1 MAAAVAVAI
10 AVIAASAVI
19 YLIVRRELRAGVD
32 ESLEKRAAEI
42 VEEQAGGVGSPS
54 IERQI
59 LLPGLDS
66 SGTYAHLILS
76 DRGVVGPP
84 GIRVPFQPT
93 ERAEAVALGTED
105 PYFAD
110 ITVGDTPIRVLTAPV
125 VPNVA
130 VQVAR
135 SLEEVN
141 DTLTQLGL
149 ILAGVAA
156 VGIVIAVLLGRG
168 VARAALT
175 PVTRLT
181 EATEHVTT
189 TGDLT
194 RRIETSG
201 TDELS
206 RLATSFNAML
216 AALERSLDQQRQLV
230 ADASHELRTPLTSL
244 RTNIEL
250 LGRTDEMDEGARSQL
265 LKDLSDQVGELTAL
279 VGDLVELARGN
290 EPVFSIDD
298 VALDDLVRATVDKA
312 RRRWPNVRFETH
324 LNESIVRGTPERLE
338 RAVGNLLDNAA
349 KWSPD
354 GGAVEVGVHDFEIS
368 VRDHGPGIAEP
379 DLPHIFDRFY
389 RATSARGTPGSGLG
403 LAIVRQV
410 AESHGGR
417 VIVENAEG
425 GGARFRLQ
433 VEPPL

>member
-1 MAAAVAVAI
+1 
-10 AVIAASAVI
+10 
-19 YLIVRRELRAGVD
+19 
-32 ESLEKRAAEI
+32 
-42 VEEQAGGVGSPS
+42 
-54 IERQI
+54 
-59 LLPGLDS
+59 
-66 SGTYAHLILS
+66 
-76 DRGVVGPP
+76 
-84 GIRVPFQPT
+84 
-93 ERAEAVALGTED
+93 
-105 PYFAD
+105 
-110 ITVGDTPIRVLTAPV
+110 
-125 VPNVA
+125 
-130 VQVAR
+130 
-135 SLEEVN
+135 
-141 DTLTQLGL
+141 
-149 ILAGVAA
+149 
-156 VGIVIAVLLGRG
+156 LLGRG

-189 TGDLT
+189 TGDLR

-201 TDELS
+201 NDELS

-265 LKDLSDQVGELTAL
+265 LKDLSDQVEELTAL

-298 VALDDLVRATVDKA
+298 VALGELVQATVDRA

-324 LNESIVRGTPERLE
+324 LNESIVRGTPERLG

-349 KWSPD
+349 RWSPN
-354 GGAVEVGVHDFEIS
+354 GEAVEVGVHDSEIS

-417 VIVENAEG
+417 VVVENAEG

-433 VEPPL
+433 LKRPA